1 MEEKEEKEKQNSDD
15 KKNNDEEKSVKKS
28 GNDFGIDIQ
37 EMKKAG
43 VHFGHQTSRLHPKMK
58 PYLSSVKNT
67 IHFLDLEKTIEKFEQ
82 ALEFIQEIAKENKV
96 LLLVGTKIQVK
107 DLVKDFAS
115 KVGNPYICERW
126 LGGTLTN
133 FNVILKRIEHFISL
147 EKQKESGELEKYTKK
162 ERIKIDKEFQKLKTK
177 FEGLKDLK
185 QLPDAILVLDIKK
198 DILAVK
204 EAKIKGIKVIGI
216 CDTNVDPSL
225 VDYPI
230 LANDDAISSVKY
242 ILDKIQE
249 TMLKAK

>member
-1 MEEKEEKEKQNSDD
+1 MEEKQKKEKQNNDE
-15 KKNNDEEKSVKKS
+15 KKQEEKSKR
-28 GNDFGIDIQ
+28 DFGIDVE

-43 VHFGHQTSRLHPKMK
+43 VHFGHQVSRAHPKMK
-58 PYLSSVKNT
+58 PYLSATKNT
-67 IHFLDLEKTIEKFEQ
+67 IHFFDLEKTIEKFEQ
-82 ALEFIQEIAKENKV
+82 ALEFIQELAKENKV

-107 DLVKDFAS
+107 DLVKDFSA
-115 KVGNPYICERW
+115 KNGTPYICERW
-126 LGGTLTN
+126 LGGALTN
-133 FNVILKRIEHFISL
+133 FNVILKRVEYYKSL
-147 EKQKESGELEKYTKK
+147 EEQKEKGELEKYTKK

-177 FEGLKDLK
+177 FEGLKNLK

-198 DILAVK
+198 DILPVK
-204 EAKIKGIKVIGI
+204 EAKMKNIKVIGI

-249 TMLKAK
+249 VMTKK